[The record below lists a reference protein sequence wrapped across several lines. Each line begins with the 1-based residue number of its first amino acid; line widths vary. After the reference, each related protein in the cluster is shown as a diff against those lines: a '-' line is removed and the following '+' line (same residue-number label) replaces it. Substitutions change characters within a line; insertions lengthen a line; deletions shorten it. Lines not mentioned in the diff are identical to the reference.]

1 MEVAK
6 VQASGSTFMS
16 SASSGGPDD
25 EMLGEIWDWC
35 PLKGCRPITHA
46 GRIYLKKS
54 PFEKYRY
61 VTDSL

>member
-6 VQASGSTFMS
+6 VKAADDTTIGSD
-16 SASSGGPDD
+16 GL
-25 EMLGEIWDWC
+25 LGEIWDWC

-54 PFEKYRY
+54 PYEKYRY
-61 VTDSL
+61 VFPYVQC